1 MANIF
6 DTDISYITETEVK
19 DTTNKAELKAM
30 DDEDVKI
37 LIAKAE
43 SVVNDYIWYSF
54 SDITTESEKVQQD
67 IKIATFYI
75 TEQIF
80 VNNDLVKKVNINW
93 VVNSESSWDRSVSF
107 ETNSKTNDLKVLWIN
122 EFAKKILDNYKKIF
136 FKQVI

>member
-6 DTDISYITETEVK
+6 NIDISYITETEVK

-30 DDEDVKI
+30 DDKDVKI

-43 SVVNDYIWYSF
+43 SVVNNYIWYIF

-80 VNNDLVKKVNINW
+80 VNNDLVRKANINW

-107 ETNSKTNDLKVLWIN
+107 ETTSKTNDLKILWIN